1 LKKGFSPMR
10 LMFVHYVKDDR
21 GSAQDMCNYTK
32 LARALGHEVALYGPP
47 NHGSPFN
54 YSLDIKTADAVIF
67 IVEWTTALQYGDNLD
82 FAKLLE
88 RVPRR
93 RRVVIDCDGAYN
105 DAIRVVGDV
114 NHQDDAASRRWMDV
128 CNSLSDK
135 IFQPTLHPLRSN
147 VRSFLFHA
155 YNPDWERPLELRAK
169 EYGMIYV
176 GNNWFRWRALE
187 RVLKA
192 VEPVRNQVGRI
203 GVIGNGWDSPP
214 PWAKPVL
221 IEDAYYTASG
231 YLHQMD
237 VELMPPVQFNKVIEM
252 MGRGLFSPVIY
263 RPLFDHLSFVTC
275 RTFETPAA
283 NTIPL
288 FGQDPQYV
296 EEIYGREALEL
307 VLPQQHGEEKIL
319 DILHRPDY
327 YGRIINGVRRHLR
340 QKHSYAVRLRELID
354 IVAS

>member
-1 LKKGFSPMR
+1 VR
-10 LMFVHYVKDDR
+10 FVFVSWAFEDH
-21 GSAQDMCNYTK
+21 GSAQDLHNYTK

-93 RRVVIDCDGAYN
+93 RRVVIDCDGSYN

-155 YNPDWERPLELRAK
+155 YNSEWERPLELRAK

-203 GVIGNGWDSPP
+203 GLVGHGWQRRK
-214 PWAKPVL
+214 PWADPRFGRNAYQTDPV
-221 IEDAYYTASG
+221 
-231 YLHQMD
+231 YLRRLGVATMS
-237 VELMPPVQFNKVIEM
+237 PVRFDCVIEHM
-252 MGRGLFSPVIY
+252 SRGICTPVMY
-263 RPLFDHLSFVTC
+263 RPLFDHLQLVTC

-288 FGQDPQYV
+288 FCQQTNFV
-296 EEIYGREALEL
+296 QEIYGDDAVEL
-307 VLPQQHGEEKIL
+307 VLPEENPHEKIL
-319 DILHRPDY
+319 EIVIRPERY
-327 YGRIINGVRRHLR
+327 TSLTSAIRRGLAER
-340 QKHSYAVRLRELID
+340 HSYYARFEQLTEI
-354 IVAS
+354 AKS